1 MTGLLLKNW
10 RFILDIILVI
20 GLVILLFIWNPF
32 GIFGGGLKLT
42 PTTNM
47 VTEVKQLGQL
57 VTSEYYGEVIS
68 SIEESRLNL
77 LEEEEIGIQAA
88 QSYDDLYGALADL
101 HDYQEKPLSVK
112 EAEYKLSDPVDNWK
126 RIIRHDVNRRN
137 ILDKLNYHQLLGD
150 IASHPL
156 YEELLEFRWSIS
168 NTDAQWYSNDRH
180 REEALLLLYN
190 DIENNRNTSLEE
202 AAFVQFHFQKKSF
215 NITRREAKKK

>member
-77 LEEEEIGIQAA
+77 LEEDEIGTQAT
-88 QSYDDLYGALADL
+88 QSYDYLYGALADL
-101 HDYQEKPLSVK
+101 YDYQEKPLSVR

-126 RIIRHDVNRRN
+126 RIIRQDVNRRN

-150 IASHPL
+150 LTSHPL
-156 YEELLEFRWSIS
+156 FEELLEFRWNKS
-168 NTDAQWYSNDRH
+168 NPNTQWNS
-180 REEALLLLYN
+180 
-190 DIENNRNTSLEE
+190 NNRHKEE
-202 AAFVQFHFQKKSF
+202 
-215 NITRREAKKK
+215 